1 MGQGGTG
8 EGEGG
13 GACLRGGGGGYD
25 GGLGG
30 KEGWKEGTR
39 RERGLWDRGG
49 GRGKGCGEE

>member
-1 MGQGGTG
+1 MCGSGRDG
-8 EGEGG
+8 GG

-25 GGLGG
+25 DGGLGG
-30 KEGWKEGTR
+30 KEAWKEGTR